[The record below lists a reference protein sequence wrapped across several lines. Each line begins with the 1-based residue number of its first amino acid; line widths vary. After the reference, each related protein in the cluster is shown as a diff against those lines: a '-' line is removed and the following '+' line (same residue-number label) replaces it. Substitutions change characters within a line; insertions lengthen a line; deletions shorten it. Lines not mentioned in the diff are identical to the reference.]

1 VLYVLLDFD
10 TTLLLTAFNFFN
22 YMIALLLP
30 NTFYKLKCEGIHRGI
45 PAAKAYYNNS
55 LGSVTT
61 PVTAAAAATNGL
73 AKSVRAP
80 GP

>member
-1 VLYVLLDFD
+1 MAFIEGFD
-10 TTLLLTAFNFFN
+10 SNFCNTKIINFKSIIILPTLELN
-22 YMIALLLP
+22 P
-30 NTFYKLKCEGIHRGI
+30 KSDSRRLKS
-45 PAAKAYYNNS
+45 YNNS

-73 AKSVRAP
+73 ANNVREP